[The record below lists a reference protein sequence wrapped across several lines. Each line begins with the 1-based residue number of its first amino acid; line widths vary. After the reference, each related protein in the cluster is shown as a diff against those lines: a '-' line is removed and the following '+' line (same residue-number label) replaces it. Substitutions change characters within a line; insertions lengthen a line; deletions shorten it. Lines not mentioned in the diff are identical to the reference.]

1 VYLGLG
7 SNAGESAAILDAA
20 LVSLGSFISQP
31 RASSL
36 YRTSP
41 RYILDQPDFLNLVL
55 TGLVDIEPG
64 ELLDRT
70 QKIEASFGRDRSRER
85 PKGERTLDI
94 DILMYGSLVMDTE
107 RLKIPHPGM
116 LERAFVLVPL
126 LELDPELVHPG
137 TGIRFAEVLPSVRDQ
152 GIYLHDKAAL

>member
-1 VYLGLG
+1 MYLGLG

>member
-1 VYLGLG
+1 
-7 SNAGESAAILDAA
+7 
-20 LVSLGSFISQP
+20 
-31 RASSL
+31 L

-41 RYILDQPDFLNLVL
+41 RYLFDQPDFLNLVL
-55 TGLVDIEPG
+55 TGLVDIEPE

-94 DILMYGSLVMDTE
+94 DILLYGSLVLDTE
-107 RLKIPHPGM
+107 RLKLPHPGM

-126 LELDPELVHPG
+126 LELDPEVIHPG
-137 TGIRFAEVLPSVRDQ
+137 TAERFSDALPAVSDQ

>member
-1 VYLGLG
+1 L
-7 SNAGESAAILDAA
+7 A
-20 LVSLGSFISQP
+20 SFIIQP
-31 RASSL
+31 RSSSL

-55 TGLVDIEPG
+55 TGLVDIEPAD
-64 ELLDRT
+64 LLERT
-70 QKIEASFGRDRSRER
+70 QQIEASFGRDRSRER

-94 DILMYGSLVMDTE
+94 DILLYGSLVLDTE
-107 RLKIPHPGM
+107 RLKLPHPGM

-126 LELDPELVHPG
+126 LELDPEAVHPG
-137 TGIRFAEVLPSVRDQ
+137 TAKRFSEVLPGVMDQ

>member
-20 LVSLGSFISQP
+20 LVSLGSFISRP